1 MNNAKLYANYNQL
14 QFRDA
19 EEIVQKFNEISRKSG
34 DACNLLDIGTGCGE
48 VLAKV
53 IVEKLKMNFG
63 KVIGTDISSEMVE
76 FAKRNHENEMIK
88 FHCFDVLKGLNPI
101 SNIGVSF
108 EAFDVV
114 TSFYCLHWI
123 HDLR

>member
-1 MNNAKLYANYNQL
+1 MNNAELYSQYNQL
-14 QFRDA
+14 QARDA
-19 EEIVQKFNEISRKSG
+19 EEIVQKFNEISRESG
-34 DACNLLDIGTGCGE
+34 DVCNLLDIGSGCGE
-48 VLAKV
+48 VLSKV

-63 KVIGTDISSEMVE
+63 IVVGTDISKEMVD
-76 FAKRNHENEMIK
+76 FAKRNHENDMVK
-88 FHCFDVLKGLNPI
+88 FHCFDVLSGFNPI
-101 SNIGVSF
+101 SNIGVI